1 MQKGFSTILVL
12 VGLVAVT
19 VLVGGIFYVGRL
31 TAPKTQ
37 PESSVSKLEASP
49 ESSSKSLNVN
59 NQTSTDDSIIVGWK
73 THTNTEGN
81 YSIQYPSDWVLEIF
95 KEKYPYNARYDK
107 AHIVFQSRTTTA
119 KEKADDAPGL
129 PVDMATGSI
138 KIINTDSMRGTD
150 YSKIPEQDFFNP
162 NNAFWPKGD
171 VGGGGPGTI
180 YSVPEEVKVAGKR
193 TMKQTSHPTTA
204 YEWVGPNQIST
215 NYYVWLGNQAHEVVE
230 ITFTY
235 DDKNPNK
242 SLLFK
247 DFDMMLFTFKFTQ

>member
-1 MQKGFSTILVL
+1 MQKGFSVILVL
-12 VGLVAVT
+12 VGLVAV
-19 VLVGGIFYVGRL
+19 VVVAGGIFYVARL
-31 TAPKTQ
+31 TAPKPQ
-37 PESSVSKLEASP
+37 PESSVSKLESSP
-49 ESSSKSLNVN
+49 ISTSKPSNVN
-59 NQTSTDDSIIVGWK
+59 SQTSTDSSMIVGWK
-73 THTNTEGN
+73 THTNSEGN
-81 YSIQYPSDWVLEIF
+81 YSVQYPSDWVLEIF

-107 AHIVFQSRTTTA
+107 AHIVFQTRETTS

-150 YSKIPEQDFFNP
+150 YSKISEQDFFNP

-171 VGGGGPGTI
+171 AGGGGPGTT

-193 TMKQTSHPTTA
+193 TIKQTSHPTTA

-242 SLLFK
+242 SSLIK
-247 DFDMMLFTFKFTQ
+247 AFDKMLSTFKLTQ